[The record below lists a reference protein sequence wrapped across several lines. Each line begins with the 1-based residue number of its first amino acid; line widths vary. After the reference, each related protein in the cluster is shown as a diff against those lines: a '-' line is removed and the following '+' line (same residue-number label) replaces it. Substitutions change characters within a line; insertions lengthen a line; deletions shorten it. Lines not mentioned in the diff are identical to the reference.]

1 MLIKYS
7 VITILLVGRR
17 MNESQKNE
25 FDNINS
31 AADLQQ
37 YLWDK
42 FPLPHNMV
50 FVQGLLLASKVNR
63 LYEKF
68 VEFGKSMKE
77 EPVTFFEQHISMTGK

>member
-1 MLIKYS
+1 
-7 VITILLVGRR
+7 
-17 MNESQKNE
+17 MNENEKRE
-25 FDNINS
+25 FDNIS
-31 AADLQQ
+31 SIEDLQQ

-63 LYEKF
+63 LFEKF

-77 EPVTFFEQHISMTGK
+77 EPVAFFEQHISMTGKEN